1 RSDCWSVYICS
12 TDLSPLC
19 RSFIGNERPPH
30 RLHVRTEDVRHLCRC
45 VCIYSKY
52 HSLSHDAECSRDWL
66 GLFNN
71 SDGNDCDG
79 FNPTSPSGGRDGVSR
94 IVGYFG
100 VSIWTV
106 ISFNISCSCII
117 FTIIFNQRWSWIRSF
132 VIIVSHSV

>member
-1 RSDCWSVYICS
+1 WSVYIFS

-30 RLHVRTEDVRHLCRC
+30 RLHVRTQYIRHLCRC

-52 HSLSHDAECSRDWL
+52 HSLSHDADWSRDWL

-79 FNPTSPSGGRDGVSR
+79 FNPTSPSGRREGVFR
-94 IVGYFG
+94 IVGEFG
-100 VSIWTV
+100 VSIWTGLRST
-106 ISFNISCSCII
+106 ISWRCII
-117 FTIIFNQRWSWIRSF
+117 FTTMFNQRWPWIPRA